1 MIIWSYYLI
10 NYLFQMVFTLR
21 FDTSM
26 GRISDFVMGVCVL
39 VVPMSRSNDCDM
51 SKAVYKKAIQH
62 YVINCMSKNL
72 TALPREIDS
81 SVTQL

>member
-1 MIIWSYYLI
+1 MIILSYYLK
-10 NYLFQMVFTLR
+10 NDLFQQVFTLR
-21 FDTSM
+21 VNASM
-26 GRISDFVMGVCVL
+26 GRIADCFICVWVL

-51 SKAVYKKAIQH
+51 SKAVYKKATQH

>member
-1 MIIWSYYLI
+1 
-10 NYLFQMVFTLR
+10 MVFTLR
-21 FDTSM
+21 FDASM
-26 GRISDFVMGVCVL
+26 GRIPDFVIGVCVL

-51 SKAVYKKAIQH
+51 SKAVYKKATQH

-72 TALPREIDS
+72 TALPGEIDN